1 MGSESA
7 CNGMTSSGIH
17 EGSVVHK
24 QEIIIFGPIKEWNL
38 LVFSY
43 IVKTM
48 KDDMLSA
55 ISQDQNNK
63 HNMLVGYV
71 ETEKSISETEKGGHW
86 RLGRVEERE
95 GKGCSFVPKPLW
107 VRGLS
112 LVFSSSAE

>member
-48 KDDMLSA
+48 KADMLSA

-71 ETEKSISETEKGGHW
+71 ETEKSNLRNRERWSLEAGEGG
-86 RLGRVEERE
+86 
-95 GKGCSFVPKPLW
+95 GKGRERV
-107 VRGLS
+107 
-112 LVFSSSAE
+112 